1 MTDKNMPIYN
11 TLRAQLDG
19 TRYSAHRVV
28 LDKLEALP
36 QGLSKAKASAIAKGT
51 LNQKGVEDA
60 VREYAAKHVAA
71 EFRYETKR
79 LHDARKSLMT
89 RQKALSIPATDPSD
103 VAAAILRSDIRK
115 HFASLDATKRSS
127 LLTLNPDAAVLAAVF
142 EAPSFLTGV
151 DADLKAR
158 AESAFAESNFPV
170 ESAKLREDAEA
181 LDVLDMALEA
191 TRKNIRETM
200 GFTDMEF
207 EKWMTTNAPPSD
219 GEGV

>member
-1 MTDKNMPIYN
+1 MAIYH

-60 VREYAAKHVAA
+60 VREYASKHVAA
-71 EFRYETKR
+71 ELHHEMKR
-79 LHDARKSLMT
+79 LGDARKSLAK
-89 RQKALSIPATDPSD
+89 RQNALTIPASDPTDF
-103 VAAAILRSDIRK
+103 AGAILRSDIRK
-115 HFASLDATKRSS
+115 HLSSLDATKRSS
-127 LLTLNPDAAVLAAVF
+127 LLTINPDAAVLAAVF

-151 DADLKAR
+151 DANLKAR
-158 AESAFAESNFPV
+158 AESAFAETNFPV

-200 GFTDMEF
+200 GLTDMEF